1 MIIEHAK
8 FTIHPGQEHAFE
20 DAYRSV
26 RATLLLAPGCRSAQ
40 LHRSAEQQG
49 VYLLQ
54 VGWDT
59 VANHTEQFPDT
70 DQGKDVIATFAPFL
84 AAADVAHFDSET
96 L

>member
-1 MIIEHAK
+1 MILEHAK
-8 FTIHPGQEHAFE
+8 LTIYPGQERAFE

-26 RATLLLAPGCRSAQ
+26 RGTLLLAPGCHSAR
-40 LHRSAEQQG
+40 LHRSAEQQS

-59 VANHTEQFPDT
+59 VAHPTEQFPDT
-70 DQGKDVIATFAPFL
+70 DQGKEVIAAFAPFL
-84 AAADVAHFDSET
+84 AAADVAHFDAET